1 MQENEWSL
9 PDVYLLRQKRDETE
23 SERKIEDKSEREK
36 KNNKGIAGVRYV
48 KQLQVVDNGM
58 WRPLRLVTLCTVTTV
73 RAILRVLMRSSPWHV
88 TKSLTTTIARRA
100 KSPKNMILLQWH
112 TFVKHI
118 RGETVWKSLNILNKC
133 SLIIVR
139 KGGLKI
145 WKILQNTR
153 LVFWM

>member
-58 WRPLRLVTLCTVTTV
+58 
-73 RAILRVLMRSSPWHV
+73 
-88 TKSLTTTIARRA
+88 
-100 KSPKNMILLQWH
+100 
-112 TFVKHI
+112 
-118 RGETVWKSLNILNKC
+118 
-133 SLIIVR
+133 
-139 KGGLKI
+139 
-145 WKILQNTR
+145 
-153 LVFWM
+153 